1 VSATPLG
8 PALEQLGPGGG
19 DEQHRRV
26 RGPLDEMVDE
36 VEQAV
41 VGPVDILEEED
52 QRALLCQR
60 LEQRPP
66 GGEVLRAPVASGRGI
81 R

>member
-1 VSATPLG
+1 
-8 PALEQLGPGGG
+8 
-19 DEQHRRV
+19 
-26 RGPLDEMVDE
+26 MVDE